1 MLKAAVGCPQLGPQR
16 VHRPTQK
23 IPEQHLF
30 PITATAYCMMEQ
42 LFSNLLLTI
51 ISVPKLMND

>member
-1 MLKAAVGCPQLGPQR
+1 MLNAAVGYPQLGRQR

-23 IPEQHLF
+23 NPEQHLF
-30 PITATAYCMMEQ
+30 PITATADYMMEQ